1 MSLDDMLPEKRTRK
15 PPPSVDL
22 PPLTNMNSDEDIDA
36 SMPDGPHD
44 RSKGTTTPVGSDVG
58 AMAASVSQLTPSC
71 SKRPP
76 SPPPSAGV
84 GSGGNLGQ
92 LSSTS
97 SGDPIVT
104 LFPRRKAGQIK
115 PSGGRGPVVLNLETL
130 EQYYGVPLHVAAKKL
145 GICQTAIKKVCRRL
159 GIKKWPYKEMRLPA
173 TKDEDSSD
181 SGNSSP
187 TDVST
192 TARRYKIKPE
202 HDDENVKDAV
212 AALLTLIHA

>member
-15 PPPSVDL
+15 PPPMVDL

-44 RSKGTTTPVGSDVG
+44 RSKGTTTPVGSDVA

-71 SKRPP
+71 SKRLP
-76 SPPPSAGV
+76 SPPPSGV

-92 LSSTS
+92 LSTTS

-145 GICQTAIKKVCRRL
+145 VRKSC
-159 GIKKWPYKEMRLPA
+159 
-173 TKDEDSSD
+173 
-181 SGNSSP
+181 NSSRHPLSLARVSSILLLLHKSSPPSCRNQCIP
-187 TDVST
+187 T
-192 TARRYKIKPE
+192 I
-202 HDDENVKDAV
+202 
-212 AALLTLIHA
+212 ALLTQL